1 MEDLNDLFAFAKVV
15 QYGGFSAAA
24 RALHVTK
31 SSLSKR
37 VARLEE
43 RYGARLIERSTRG
56 FRVTQIG
63 RAVHAQCETV
73 VAGAE
78 GAAAVAAEAIA
89 LPKGNV
95 RVACPPGLL
104 PNILTPILPGFMAA
118 YPEVRLALA
127 VSNRRVDL
135 VEEGFDVALRVR
147 ERLDTDQDL
156 VVRRLGVS
164 RRILVAD
171 PTHLARRAPVICL
184 ADLPKGPLLTTQDEA
199 IAERWTLWHD
209 DGGEAFVDFTPR
221 LATSDLQV
229 LLDATLGGIG
239 IALLPEALAL
249 EALAT
254 GRLLHLLPAWR
265 APDSIVHLVYTSRRG
280 MAPATRA
287 FVEHVAKQLPPR
299 FEAVAQQRRRF
310 GAVAGATHRKNEP
323 KPPAKKP
330 KRL

>member
-15 QYGGFSAAA
+15 RYGGFSAAA

-118 YPEVRLALA
+118 YPEVRVALA

-171 PTHLARRAPVICL
+171 PAHLSRRAPVC
-184 ADLPKGPLLTTQDEA
+184 AVVDLPKGPLLAGRDEV
-199 IAERWTLWHD
+199 IDERWTLWHE
-209 DGGEAFVDFTPR
+209 DGEEAVVDFKPR
-221 LATSDLQV
+221 LAFSDLQV
-229 LLDATLGGIG
+229 LLDAALDGAG
-239 IALLPEALAL
+239 IALLPQIHTREALSS
-249 EALAT
+249 
-254 GRLLHLLPAWR
+254 GRLVHVLPAWR
-265 APDSIVHLVYTSRRG
+265 APDSIVHMVYTSRRR
-280 MAPATRA
+280 MSPATRA
-287 FVEHVAKQLPPR
+287 FVEYVAKELR
-299 FEAVAQQRRRF
+299 SRWS
-310 GAVAGATHRKNEP
+310 G
-323 KPPAKKP
+323 
-330 KRL
+330 

>member
-15 QYGGFSAAA
+15 QHGGFSAAA

-37 VARLEE
+37 VARLEG

-56 FRVTQIG
+56 FRVTPVG
-63 RAVHAQCETV
+63 RAVHAQCEAV

-89 LPKGNV
+89 IPKGTV

-104 PNILTPILPGFMAA
+104 PNILTPVLPDFMAA

-147 ERLDTDQDL
+147 ERLDTDQEL
-156 VVRRLGVS
+156 VVRQLGVS

-171 PTHLARRAPVICL
+171 PTHLARRAPLSSL
-184 ADLPKGPLLTTQDEA
+184 ADLPKGSLLSTGDDA
-199 IAERWTLWHD
+199 NADSWTLWDND
-209 DGGEAFVDFTPR
+209 DEQAFVDFTPR

-229 LLDATLGGIG
+229 LLEATIIGIG
-239 IALLPEALAL
+239 IALLPEALVRASL
-249 EALAT
+249 SAGSLV
-254 GRLLHLLPAWR
+254 HVLPAWR

-280 MAPATRA
+280 LAPATRA
-287 FVEHVAKQLPPR
+287 FVEHVVQQLPPR
-299 FEAVAQQRRRF
+299 FEAIVQR
-310 GAVAGATHRKNEP
+310 
-323 KPPAKKP
+323 
-330 KRL
+330 

>member
-104 PNILTPILPGFMAA
+104 PNILTPILPAFMAA

-184 ADLPKGPLLTTQDEA
+184 ADLPNGPLLTTQDEA

-209 DGGEAFVDFTPR
+209 DGGRRHPPPSAPR
-221 LATSDLQV
+221 N
-229 LLDATLGGIG
+229 
-239 IALLPEALAL
+239 
-249 EALAT
+249 
-254 GRLLHLLPAWR
+254 RR
-265 APDSIVHLVYTSRRG
+265 A
-280 MAPATRA
+280 ARA
-287 FVEHVAKQLPPR
+287 AS
-299 FEAVAQQRRRF
+299 
-310 GAVAGATHRKNEP
+310 
-323 KPPAKKP
+323 
-330 KRL
+330 

>member
-1 MEDLNDLFAFAKVV
+1 MQDLNDLFAFAKVV
-15 QYGGFSAAA
+15 QHGGFSAAA

-56 FRVTQIG
+56 LRVTPVG
-63 RAVHAQCETV
+63 RAVRAQCEAV
-73 VAGAE
+73 VTAAE

-89 LPKGNV
+89 HPRGTV

-104 PNILTPILPGFMAA
+104 PNVLTPMLPGFVAT
-118 YPEVRLALA
+118 YPEVRVALA

-135 VEEGFDVALRVR
+135 VEEGFDVAIRVR

-156 VVRRLGVS
+156 VLRRLGVS

-171 PTHLARRAPVICL
+171 PTHLSRRAPVRAL
-184 ADLPKGPLLTTQDEA
+184 ADLPNGPLLTFGDET
-199 IAERWTLWHD
+199 IAERWTLWNE

-221 LATSDLQV
+221 LACSDFQILME
-229 LLDATLGGIG
+229 ATLDGTG
-239 IALLPEALAL
+239 IALLPEKHAR
-249 EALAT
+249 ESLAT
-254 GRLLHLLPAWR
+254 GRLLPVLPAWR
-265 APDSIVHLVYTSRRG
+265 APDSVVHMVFTSRRG

-287 FVEHVAKQLPPR
+287 FVEHVAKQFPPR
-299 FEAVAQQRRRF
+299 FEAVC
-310 GAVAGATHRKNEP
+310 
-323 KPPAKKP
+323 
-330 KRL
+330 